1 MKVEI
6 HILQNLPPA
15 NLNRNDTGQPKDC
28 EFGGIRRA
36 RISSQ
41 CLKRS
46 IRTSDAFHSHL
57 QDRIAI
63 RTKRSA
69 EPLAKRLVEQ
79 HGHDPETA
87 KPLAEA
93 VVGSMLGW
101 DEAKG
106 QTKVLFYVGYGELD
120 RLAELI
126 HGQAEDL
133 TETLHA
139 LRELPEDSAK
149 KDREAAEKAFSNA
162 VGEAVKRFKNE
173 QKDHVRAVDIALF
186 GRMLAEAPDL
196 NIDAACQV
204 AHAIST
210 NKVDMDFDYF
220 TAVDD
225 LNPDEE
231 TGAGMIGTTGF
242 NSSCFYRYAL
252 IDADQLAENLGGDRG
267 LAAEGIRAF
276 LAASYQAIPTGKQN
290 SFAAQTPP
298 SLFMVVVKSNRAMP
312 WSLANAF
319 AAPVRPSSDRGLIE
333 AFVQA
338 LDEQWDELSDMY
350 GTDSMKVF
358 LKVGKRAGTV
368 EHLASHQVENVPAVI
383 EKTAE
388 ALLAWVGGNGA

>member
-276 LAASYQAIPTGKQN
+276 LAASYQAIPTGKQKN
-290 SFAAQTPP
+290 MLIKRLQTW
-298 SLFMVVVKSNRAMP
+298 VVP
-312 WSLANAF
+312 LA
-319 AAPVRPSSDRGLIE
+319 VGYTRP
-333 AFVQA
+333 
-338 LDEQWDELSDMY
+338 
-350 GTDSMKVF
+350 T
-358 LKVGKRAGTV
+358 
-368 EHLASHQVENVPAVI
+368 
-383 EKTAE
+383 TAE
-388 ALLAWVGGNGA
+388 PALR